1 MSKKQEYIAPIKYQ
15 NSLPVPQLPPKLLV
29 YPESPET
36 NADSSQLI
44 NSLYIKTNVTN
55 LIQQDED
62 LGMPVDLMKFPGLL
76 NKLDSKLLYGFD
88 NVKLDKDDRILLRDP
103 RIDRLTKTDISK
115 VTFLRRT
122 EYVSNTIAAHD
133 NTSLKRKRRLD
144 DGDSDDE
151 NLDVNHIISRVEG
164 TFNKTDKWQHPVK
177 KGVKMVKKWDLLPD
191 TASMDQVYFILK
203 FMGSASLDGKEKKSL
218 NTGIFRPVEL
228 EEDEWI
234 SMYATDHKDS
244 AILEN
249 ELEKGMDEM
258 DDDSHEGKIYK
269 FKRIRDYDMKQV
281 AEKPM
286 TELAIRLNDK
296 DGIAY
301 YKPLRSKI
309 ELRRRRVN
317 DIIKPLVKEHDI
329 DQLNVTL
336 RNPSTKAANI
346 RDKLRM
352 KFDPINFATVDEEDD
367 EDEEQPEDVKKE
379 SEGDSKTEGSE
390 QEGENEK
397 DEEIKQE
404 KENEQD
410 EENKQDENRA
420 ADTPETSDAV
430 HTEQKPEEEKETL
443 QEE

>member
-1 MSKKQEYIAPIKYQ
+1 M
-15 NSLPVPQLPPKLLV
+15 
-29 YPESPET
+29 
-36 NADSSQLI
+36 
-44 NSLYIKTNVTN
+44 
-55 LIQQDED
+55 
-62 LGMPVDLMKFPGLL
+62 
-76 NKLDSKLLYGFD
+76 
-88 NVKLDKDDRILLRDP
+88 
-103 RIDRLTKTDISK
+103 
-115 VTFLRRT
+115 
-122 EYVSNTIAAHD
+122 
-133 NTSLKRKRRLD
+133 
-144 DGDSDDE
+144 
-151 NLDVNHIISRVEG
+151 
-164 TFNKTDKWQHPVK
+164 
-177 KGVKMVKKWDLLPD
+177 
-191 TASMDQVYFILK
+191 
-203 FMGSASLDGKEKKSL
+203 
-218 NTGIFRPVEL
+218 EL

-336 RNPSTKAANI
+336 RNPSTKEANI